1 MFATQYI
8 KNFGRMSY
16 LNNHHS
22 WYSQY
27 KRVFCNRIDFQ
38 YKTKYIHTI
47 LEPVVEVFN
56 MLVLSKIGDMHTQ
69 VGLSYPKEENIR
81 KSFLKHF
88 GKGDWTSTP
97 IYAQREHERSFRLS
111 VTSSN
116 NFLLYSPNTKLV
128 MFVISRTI
136 RKNHESRNKNN
147 YCIWLR
153 PFKKIEYERTFPK
166 VLDLK
171 VWKNLV

>member
-1 MFATQYI
+1 
-8 KNFGRMSY
+8 
-16 LNNHHS
+16 
-22 WYSQY
+22 
-27 KRVFCNRIDFQ
+27 
-38 YKTKYIHTI
+38 
-47 LEPVVEVFN
+47 
-56 MLVLSKIGDMHTQ
+56 MLLSKSGDMHTQ
-69 VGLSYPKEENIR
+69 VGLPYPKEENIR

-97 IYAQREHERSFRLS
+97 IYAQQEHERSFRLS
-111 VTSSN
+111 VTFSDS
-116 NFLLYSPNTKLV
+116 FLLCNPNKKLV
-128 MFVISRTI
+128 IFFISWTI

-171 VWKNLV
+171 VWKFSLKFDCWWKLNNITIYTIKIIYQNN